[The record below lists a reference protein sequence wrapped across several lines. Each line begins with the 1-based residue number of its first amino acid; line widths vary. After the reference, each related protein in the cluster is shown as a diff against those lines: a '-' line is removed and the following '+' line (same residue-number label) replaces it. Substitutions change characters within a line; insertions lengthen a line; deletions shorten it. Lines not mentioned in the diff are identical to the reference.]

1 MVPNLLEFVPHCL
14 RSSLLTRLVKLV
26 FLADE
31 LEQIQREVWDVVCTF
46 DLPSRNDVR
55 HSGDELTVPV
65 RPCRIHWSG

>member
-1 MVPNLLEFVPHCL
+1 MVPNLLEFVSHCL
-14 RSSLLTRLVKLV
+14 RSSSLSRLVKLV
-26 FLADE
+26 

-65 RPCRIHWSG
+65 MPCGIHWSG